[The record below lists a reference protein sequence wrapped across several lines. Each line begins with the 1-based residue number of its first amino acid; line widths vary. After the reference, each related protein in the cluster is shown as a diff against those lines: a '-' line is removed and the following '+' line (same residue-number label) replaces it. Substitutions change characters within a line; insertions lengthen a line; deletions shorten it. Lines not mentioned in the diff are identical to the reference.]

1 MISLQNSYILCTV
14 SVVTKPYSTVNDW
27 VQELDIAEGLKQLII
42 DADFTIESII
52 RLGYRELSEM
62 LQIDLYVG
70 KLIIE
75 AAQKFIQERNL
86 SQDI

>member
-1 MISLQNSYILCTV
+1 MISLQNSYILCTFN
-14 SVVTKPYSTVNDW
+14 VVTKPYSTVNDW

-52 RLGYRELSEM
+52 HLGYRELSEM